1 MTPGQRAEALIAELG
16 IRDPRDLDV
25 EAIAFDAGVTVR
37 YAPLIGCEATLV
49 GLGARAIATIRNSP
63 VRGRERFSIGH
74 ELGHWE
80 LHRGRSFRCG
90 VDEPSLNLESNVV
103 LEREADEFASHLLM
117 PKPLFNPVV
126 RAFKFPTIAQIQ
138 EVAETFQ
145 SSQSATLIRLA
156 KVDTLPVIV
165 ACYSLEKRLW
175 YCAAPQIPRR
185 WLLKSM
191 LDSDSFAHEL
201 LTRGTPTLVPR
212 KQSADAWFEND
223 DAEKYELLEQ
233 CVPGMP
239 GKVLVTLYMS
249 DGEMLDADYDRDVAF
264 RFARKGQ

>member
-1 MTPGQRAEALIAELG
+1 MTPGQRAEARIAELG
-16 IRDPRDLDV
+16 IRDPKDLDV
-25 EAIAFDAGVTVR
+25 EAIAFDAGVSVR
-37 YAPLIGCEATLV
+37 YAPLVGCEATLV
-49 GLGARAIATIRNSP
+49 GFGARAIATIRKSP

-74 ELGHWE
+74 ELAHWE

-90 VDEPSLNLESNVV
+90 VEDPSLNLESNVV
-103 LEREADEFASHLLM
+103 LEREADEFSSHLLM
-117 PKPLFNPVV
+117 PRTLFNPVV
-126 RAFKFPTIAQIQ
+126 RQFKYPSIAQIQ

-145 SSQSATLIRLA
+145 SSQSSTLIRLA

-165 ACYSLEKRLW
+165 ACYSSEKRLW
-175 YCAAPQIPRR
+175 YCAAPHVPRR
-185 WLLKSM
+185 WALKST

-223 DAEKYELLEQ
+223 DAEKYALLEQ

-239 GKVLVTLYMS
+239 GKFLVTLYLS
-249 DGEMLDADYDRDVAF
+249 AGEMFDADYDRDVAF
-264 RFARKGQ
+264 RFKKRP

>member
-1 MTPGQRAEALIAELG
+1 MTPGQRAEARIAELG
-16 IRDPRDLDV
+16 IRDPKDLDV
-25 EAIAFDAGVTVR
+25 EAIAFDAGVAVR

-49 GLGARAIATIRNSP
+49 GFGARAIATIRHSP

-74 ELGHWE
+74 ELAHWE

-90 VDEPSLNLESNVV
+90 VEDPSLNLESNVV
-103 LEREADEFASHLLM
+103 LEREADEFSSHLLM
-117 PKPLFNPVV
+117 PRPLFNPVV
-126 RAFKFPTIAQIQ
+126 RQFKYPTIAQIQ
-138 EVAETFQ
+138 EVADTFQ

-156 KVDTLPVIV
+156 KVDTLPVVV

-175 YCAAPQIPRR
+175 YCAAPHVPKR
-185 WLLKSM
+185 WHLKSM

-201 LTRGTPTLVPR
+201 LTRGTPSLVPR

-223 DAEKYELLEQ
+223 DAENYELLEQ

-239 GKVLVTLYMS
+239 GKVLVTLYLS
-249 DGEMLDADYDRDVAF
+249 DDEMFDADYDRDVAF
-264 RFARKGQ
+264 RFKKRS